1 VFINELEQAIAVREK
16 NRPHGNPI
24 RLSNTGKC
32 PMATYLKMLE
42 FPERPLDP
50 RVLLMFKTGDLSE
63 QAFKNFAKD
72 DLEGKGWEHF
82 VFGKAS
88 TAVIDEEPINIYKQ
102 LKVLITVDD
111 LEITGHLDGIGL
123 KTWNSPYVI
132 EFKTMSNF
140 AFRRFEKGEIDSS
153 YNWQCQAYM
162 EATGIKQCLLIA
174 QRKETGHMAEQII
187 NREKKYDVIG
197 RWSKILKAKPTSLPT
212 REGSYNDAKEG
223 GVKLAYPCSYCSFGS
238 VCFENLETE
247 FQKGKPVMTAER
259 TAEPKEITQRIIE
272 HIKSQDE
279 DQKEKVIKLKGG
291 KNETQS

>member
-140 AFRRFEKGEIDSS
+140 GFRRHEKGEIDSS

-162 EATGIKQCLLIA
+162 EATGINQCLLVA
-174 QRKETGHMAEQII
+174 QRKETGHMAEQVIK
-187 NREKKYDVIG
+187 RDTKKYDVHA
-197 RWSKILKAKPTSLPT
+197 RWKRVLDATPTSLPV
-212 REGSYNDAKEG
+212 REGSFTDTKDG
-223 GVKLAYPCSYCSFGS
+223 DGIKMAYPCSYCSFIG
-238 VCFENLETE
+238 VCYHNAAMDFN
-247 FQKGKPVMTAER
+247 KGKPVHTAER
-259 TAEPKEITQRIIE
+259 PSEPKEIAKQITDQ
-272 HIKSQDE
+272 IKVRQ
-279 DQKEKVIKLKGG
+279 EKIIKLKGE